1 MLNIFLVNICKFFNI
16 SDATA
21 LKATKVNFVRSVKT
35 VTTTMERDP
44 FTHVYLAAAMDTQ
57 THVTQKQ
64 VIHAF
69 FKFSPNN
76 FLPAACGMVIH
87 RVKFLSFFLGHFTPQ
102 KKSPATPTT

>member
-1 MLNIFLVNICKFFNI
+1 MLYVFLFNI

-35 VTTTMERDP
+35 DTTTMERDP

-57 THVTQKQ
+57 TLVTQKQ

-69 FKFSPNN
+69 FKFSAKNY
-76 FLPAACGMVIH
+76 FFF
-87 RVKFLSFFLGHFTPQ
+87 VK
-102 KKSPATPTT
+102 

>member
-1 MLNIFLVNICKFFNI
+1 MLKIFLDNISTFFNV

-21 LKATKVNFVRSVKT
+21 LKATKVNFVKSVKM

-64 VIHAF
+64 VIHVF
-69 FKFSPNN
+69 FKFSATN
-76 FLPAACGMVIH
+76 F
-87 RVKFLSFFLGHFTPQ
+87 FS
-102 KKSPATPTT
+102 